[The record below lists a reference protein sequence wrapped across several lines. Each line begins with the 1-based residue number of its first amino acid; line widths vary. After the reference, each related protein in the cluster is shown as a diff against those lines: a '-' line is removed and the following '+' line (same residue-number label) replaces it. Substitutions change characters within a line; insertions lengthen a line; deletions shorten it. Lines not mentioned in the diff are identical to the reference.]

1 MRSAE
6 PNSGNGADLK
16 NYSWTQTLSDITL
29 IIPVPVGTK
38 PSSVICEIKSKHLK
52 AGLKLQSPL
61 VEVSTLFP
69 NLKNLSFYFQ
79 ISGSSLSLSL
89 SLSLSPVSIVGNSKD
104 VMMDIPNTLL
114 NILHAI
120 VGV

>member
-1 MRSAE
+1 LSGMRSAE

-61 VEVSTLFP
+61 VETKAELCQ
-69 NLKNLSFYFQ
+69 FYFR
-79 ISGSSLSLSL
+79 
-89 SLSLSPVSIVGNSKD
+89 SKTIWHIGR
-104 VMMDIPNTLL
+104 M
-114 NILHAI
+114 
-120 VGV
+120 

>member
-79 ISGSSLSLSL
+79 ISGSSLSLS
-89 SLSLSPVSIVGNSKD
+89 PVSIVGNSKD

>member
-61 VEVSTLFP
+61 VEVIS
-69 NLKNLSFYFQ
+69 KISLS
-79 ISGSSLSLSL
+79 ISKSQEALSLSL
-89 SLSLSPVSIVGNSKD
+89 SLLFQ
-104 VMMDIPNTLL
+104 L
-114 NILHAI
+114 
-120 VGV
+120 